1 MRGKGMYAMHPARAW
16 GITPAY
22 AGKRTPK
29 WPCFPR
35 KWDHPRVCGEKR
47 SCHQPECLR
56 PGSPPR
62 MRGKVSVFSLPPT
75 TFGITPAYA
84 GKSILPHLFDCAGW
98 GHPRVCGEK
107 FFNVS
112 SVWSLTGSPPRMRGK
127 GLQNLSRPCWYG
139 ITPAYAGK
147 SYEAFFS
154 FCRRRDHPRVCGE
167 KAAAAAPAH
176 NQSGSPPR
184 MRGKERQAWPAS
196 AAMGITP
203 AYAGKRVVDVPFS
216 TFCWDHPRVCG
227 EKDSSFVKYAVCIGS
242 PPRMRGKAK
251 WELSARE
258 RARITP
264 AYAGKSYPQD
274 PHST

>member
-98 GHPRVCGEK
+98 DHPRVCGEK

-167 KAAAAAPAH
+167 KSGRRGLRVR
-176 NQSGSPPR
+176 QWGSPPR
-184 MRGKERQAWPAS
+184 MRGKESLTFHSPPFA
-196 AAMGITP
+196 GITP
-203 AYAGKRVVDVPFS
+203 AYAGKRIP
-216 TFCWDHPRVCG
+216 PL
-227 EKDSSFVKYAVCIGS
+227 SSMLFA
-242 PPRMRGKAK
+242 
-251 WELSARE
+251 
-258 RARITP
+258 
-264 AYAGKSYPQD
+264 
-274 PHST
+274 

>member
-98 GHPRVCGEK
+98 DHPRVCGEK
-107 FFNVS
+107 GSRIFQDPAGM
-112 SVWSLTGSPPRMRGK
+112 GSPPRMRGK
-127 GLQNLSRPCWYG
+127 VMRR
-139 ITPAYAGK
+139 
-147 SYEAFFS
+147 FS
-154 FCRRRDHPRVCGE
+154 
-167 KAAAAAPAH
+167 
-176 NQSGSPPR
+176 
-184 MRGKERQAWPAS
+184 AS
-196 AAMGITP
+196 AVGGITP
-203 AYAGKRVVDVPFS
+203 AYAGKRAAGVA
-216 TFCWDHPRVCG
+216 CECGNGDHPRVCG
-227 EKDSSFVKYAVCIGS
+227 EKS
-242 PPRMRGKAK
+242 R
-251 WELSARE
+251 
-258 RARITP
+258 
-264 AYAGKSYPQD
+264 
-274 PHST
+274 

>member
-1 MRGKGMYAMHPARAW
+1 M
-16 GITPAY
+16 
-22 AGKRTPK
+22 
-29 WPCFPR
+29 
-35 KWDHPRVCGEKR
+35 CGEKYYVTVGKAD
-47 SCHQPECLR
+47 HE
-56 PGSPPR
+56 GSPPR
-62 MRGKVSVFSLPPT
+62 MRGKVYSRTCSIVLD
-75 TFGITPAYA
+75 GITPAYA
-84 GKSILPHLFDCAGW
+84 GKSFLMFL
-98 GHPRVCGEK
+98 R
-107 FFNVS
+107 S
-112 SVWSLTGSPPRMRGK
+112 
-127 GLQNLSRPCWYG
+127 GLL
-139 ITPAYAGK
+139 
-147 SYEAFFS
+147 
-154 FCRRRDHPRVCGE
+154 RDHPRVCGE
-167 KAAAAAPAH
+167 KGSRIFQDPAGM
-176 NQSGSPPR
+176 GSPPR

>member
-1 MRGKGMYAMHPARAW
+1 MR
-16 GITPAY
+16 
-22 AGKRTPK
+22 
-29 WPCFPR
+29 
-35 KWDHPRVCGEKR
+35 DHPRVCGEKSPDS
-47 SCHQPECLR
+47 SC
-56 PGSPPR
+56 
-62 MRGKVSVFSLPPT
+62 
-75 TFGITPAYA
+75 
-84 GKSILPHLFDCAGW
+84 SIS
-98 GHPRVCGEK
+98 R
-107 FFNVS
+107 
-112 SVWSLTGSPPRMRGK
+112 TGSPPRMRGK
-127 GLQNLSRPCWYG
+127 ARMILIHVNGER

>member
-1 MRGKGMYAMHPARAW
+1 MRGKDDRPCAYDHTDR
-16 GITPAY
+16 ITPAY
-22 AGKRTPK
+22 AGKSGWFQR
-29 WPCFPR
+29 R
-35 KWDHPRVCGEKR
+35 LQHGG
-47 SCHQPECLR
+47 
-56 PGSPPR
+56 GSPPR
-62 MRGKVSVFSLPPT
+62 MRGKDLVKFCLCPR
-75 TFGITPAYA
+75 FGITPAYA
-84 GKSILPHLFDCAGW
+84 GKSPRTPLAASHARD
-98 GHPRVCGEK
+98 HPRVCGEK

>member
-1 MRGKGMYAMHPARAW
+1 MRGKETPSLVVVRGSRITPAYAGKSLPEELEQALPKDHPRVCGEKACMQCTLQGHGGSPPRMRGKGRRNGRAFPGN

-22 AGKRTPK
+22 AGKSGHAINPNV
-29 WPCFPR
+29 CGQ
-35 KWDHPRVCGEKR
+35 DHPRVCGEK
-47 SCHQPECLR
+47 SPFSLFR
-56 PGSPPR
+56 PPHLGSPPR
-62 MRGKVSVFSLPPT
+62 MRGKVYSRT
-75 TFGITPAYA
+75 C
-84 GKSILPHLFDCAGW
+84 SIVLD
-98 GHPRVCGEK
+98 
-107 FFNVS
+107 
-112 SVWSLTGSPPRMRGK
+112 
-127 GLQNLSRPCWYG
+127 G

>member
-1 MRGKGMYAMHPARAW
+1 
-16 GITPAY
+16 
-22 AGKRTPK
+22 
-29 WPCFPR
+29 
-35 KWDHPRVCGEKR
+35 
-47 SCHQPECLR
+47 
-56 PGSPPR
+56 

-98 GHPRVCGEK
+98 DHPRVCGEK
-107 FFNVS
+107 GSRIFQDPAGM
-112 SVWSLTGSPPRMRGK
+112 GSPPRMRGK
-127 GLQNLSRPCWYG
+127 VMRRFSASAVGG

-147 SYEAFFS
+147 RSARPGYAHN
-154 FCRRRDHPRVCGE
+154 RRDHPRVCGE

>member
-1 MRGKGMYAMHPARAW
+1 
-16 GITPAY
+16 
-22 AGKRTPK
+22 
-29 WPCFPR
+29 
-35 KWDHPRVCGEKR
+35 
-47 SCHQPECLR
+47 
-56 PGSPPR
+56 
-62 MRGKVSVFSLPPT
+62 
-75 TFGITPAYA
+75 
-84 GKSILPHLFDCAGW
+84 
-98 GHPRVCGEK
+98 
-107 FFNVS
+107 
-112 SVWSLTGSPPRMRGK
+112 MRGK

-264 AYAGKSYPQD
+264 AYAGKSENNKEIS
-274 PHST
+274 HV

>member
-1 MRGKGMYAMHPARAW
+1 MRGKAAGSSGDYSTAGDHPRVCGEKIWLSSVCVHASGSPPRMRGKGMYAMHPARAW

-98 GHPRVCGEK
+98 DHPRVCGEK

-167 KAAAAAPAH
+167 KPSASLITSVVA
-176 NQSGSPPR
+176 GSPPR
-184 MRGKERQAWPAS
+184 MRGKVHRFLLSYPAH
-196 AAMGITP
+196 GITP
-203 AYAGKRVVDVPFS
+203 AYAGKRCA
-216 TFCWDHPRVCG
+216 T
-227 EKDSSFVKYAVCIGS
+227 
-242 PPRMRGKAK
+242 
-251 WELSARE
+251 
-258 RARITP
+258 
-264 AYAGKSYPQD
+264 
-274 PHST
+274 

>member
-84 GKSILPHLFDCAGW
+84 GKSFLMFLRSGLLRD
-98 GHPRVCGEK
+98 HPRVCGEK
-107 FFNVS
+107 GSRIFQDPAGM
-112 SVWSLTGSPPRMRGK
+112 GSPPRMRGK
-127 GLQNLSRPCWYG
+127 GACTASPAVSNG

-147 SYEAFFS
+147 SLKNRLCSKCA
-154 FCRRRDHPRVCGE
+154 
-167 KAAAAAPAH
+167 
-176 NQSGSPPR
+176 
-184 MRGKERQAWPAS
+184 
-196 AAMGITP
+196 
-203 AYAGKRVVDVPFS
+203 
-216 TFCWDHPRVCG
+216 WDHPRVCG
-227 EKDSSFVKYAVCIGS
+227 EKFVFQRCRS
-242 PPRMRGKAK
+242 
-251 WELSARE
+251 
-258 RARITP
+258 
-264 AYAGKSYPQD
+264 
-274 PHST
+274 